1 MTDSTKPASP
11 GALQRLVASLLGLVQ
26 SHLGIFSI
34 ELEEARDRL
43 VKLLVLVIVGS
54 GAILLFLLTLAL
66 GLMLMI
72 DPAYRLYA
80 MLGLLAF
87 FLILAGAALGIA
99 WNSMKN
105 GLVAFEMTIDEL
117 RRDKERLLP

>member
-1 MTDSTKPASP
+1 MTEPAKPAPP

-43 VKLLVLVIVGS
+43 IRLLVLVIVGA

-72 DPAYRLYA
+72 DPAYRLHA
-80 MLGLLAF
+80 VLGLLAL
-87 FLILAGAALGIA
+87 FLVLATACLGMA
-99 WNSMKN
+99 RHGMKN
-105 GLVAFEMTIDEL
+105 GPVAFEMTIDEL

>member
-1 MTDSTKPASP
+1 MTDSSKPAVP
-11 GALQRLVASLLGLVQ
+11 GALQRLVASFLGLIQ

-43 VKLLVLVIVGS
+43 AKLLVLVIVGS

-66 GLMLMI
+66 GVMLMI
-72 DPAYRLYA
+72 DPAYRLGA
-80 MLGLLAF
+80 MLGLLALF
-87 FLILAGAALGIA
+87 FILAVACLSLARH
-99 WNSMKN
+99 SMKH
-105 GLVAFEMTIDEL
+105 GPVAFELTIDEL

>member
-1 MTDSTKPASP
+1 MSDAAKPSP
-11 GALQRLVASLLGLVQ
+11 GALHRLVASLLGLVQ

-43 VKLLVLVIVGS
+43 VKLLVLIIVGS

-66 GLMLMI
+66 GLIFLVE
-72 DPAYRLYA
+72 PAYRLHA
-80 MLGLLAF
+80 VLALLVF
-87 FLILAGAALGIA
+87 FVVIAAACLGIA

-105 GLVAFEMTIDEL
+105 GPAAFEMTIDEL

>member
-1 MTDSTKPASP
+1 MTDPAKPVSP

-43 VKLLVLVIVGS
+43 AKLLVLVIVGS

-80 MLGLLAF
+80 VLGLLVF
-87 FLILAGAALGIA
+87 FLILAVATLGIA
-99 WNSMKN
+99 WSNMKN
-105 GLVAFEMTIDEL
+105 GPVAFEMTIDEL